1 MLLRTPRMIIC
12 ATTPKFIVFRI
23 KSFDNLRKMAKK
35 VIFAQK
41 IT

>member
-1 MLLRTPRMIIC
+1 MLLRISRTIIC
-12 ATTPKFIVFRI
+12 ATTPKFIEFRR
-23 KSFDNLRKMAKK
+23 KLFDNLRKMAKK

>member
-1 MLLRTPRMIIC
+1 MIIC
-12 ATTPKFIVFRI
+12 ATELKTMVFRR